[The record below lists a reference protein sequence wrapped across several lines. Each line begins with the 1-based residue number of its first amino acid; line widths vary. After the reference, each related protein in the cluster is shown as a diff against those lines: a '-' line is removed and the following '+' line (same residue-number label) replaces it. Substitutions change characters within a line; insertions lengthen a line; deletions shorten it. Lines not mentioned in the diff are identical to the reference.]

1 MAKGKGTMKS
11 FIASLRLQKDN
22 PKFLMAQF
30 QALSTQIPIL
40 YVLLIINALSV
51 AITHIKSA
59 PLWLSLY
66 IPTGLSV
73 VCLFRL
79 CWWEINGKENVTPER
94 AYRLMRVTIAG
105 SCILTVAFGL
115 WAVALYSYGNAYQ
128 QGQIAYFLVV
138 TGISCVF
145 CLMHLPIAAAI
156 TTVITFTA
164 MVLTFLSSG
173 NPVFIATAVSG
184 LFLILPFLRVI
195 NSYFQNF
202 AGLVQMTEQ
211 LEKKQA
217 EAEELNLVNSRNALQ
232 DQLTGLANRRS
243 FFLSLERMLQQ
254 NPDEPPAIGII
265 DLDGFKPVNDVF
277 GHSAG
282 DLVLKETARRFT
294 ALAGNEAVVSRLG
307 GDEFGLIFPQA
318 ISRRDV
324 ADLGHALCASVQEA
338 FEIPDGSVRVSA
350 SCGIVYPEDR
360 DSTAED
366 LYEKADFALYQVK
379 SKRRG
384 GVEFFSSEHEKIL
397 NQRYQIELELQANDF
412 ASELSLEYQPI
423 IELKS
428 GRVVGYEALARWDS
442 ARFGRI
448 SPDAFIP
455 AAERTAVIGRM
466 TRVLFSQALDALKQ
480 IPDHLRL
487 SFNLSARD
495 ICDHETSMNLL
506 AMIHRS
512 GVDPKR
518 IEFEITE
525 TALLSDFDTA
535 DQVIGLLRAAGISIA
550 LDDFGT
556 GFSSLSHIH
565 RLAFD
570 KLKIDKTFVMN
581 FDRDV
586 RSMNITRSVANLCQN
601 LGIASVAEGVES
613 EEIADGLRAMG
624 VRLAQGYHFSRP
636 LKLKAAIDYA
646 FQRDAMTMADEPLH
660 ALLPY

>member
-1 MAKGKGTMKS
+1 MKS

-51 AITHIKSA
+51 AITHIKTA
-59 PLWLSLY
+59 PLWLALY

-94 AYRLMRVTIAG
+94 AYKLMRFTIVG
-105 SCILTVAFGL
+105 SCILTVAFGF
-115 WAVALYSYGNAYQ
+115 WAVALYSYGNAFQ

-138 TGISCVF
+138 TGISCIF

-164 MVLTFLSSG
+164 MALTFLSSG

-202 AGLVQMTEQ
+202 AGLVQMTEE

-243 FFLSLERMLQQ
+243 FFLSLERLLQQ
-254 NPDEPPAIGII
+254 NPNEPPVIGII

-282 DLVLKETARRFT
+282 DLVLKETARRFA
-294 ALAGNEAVVSRLG
+294 ALAGSEAVVSRLG
-307 GDEFGLIFPQA
+307 GDEFGLIFPQG
-318 ISRRDV
+318 ISRKDV
-324 ADLGHALCASVQEA
+324 ADLGHALCASVHEA

-412 ASELSLEYQPI
+412 SSELSLEYQPI

-466 TRVLFSQALDALKQ
+466 TRVLFGQALDALKQ
-480 IPDHLRL
+480 IPDHLCL

-636 LKLKAAIDYA
+636 LKLNAAIDYA
-646 FQRDAMTMADEPLH
+646 LQRDAMTMAHEPLH

>member
-1 MAKGKGTMKS
+1 MKN

-22 PKFLMAQF
+22 PKFLVAQF
-30 QALSTQIPIL
+30 KALSSQIPIL
-40 YVLLIINALSV
+40 YVLLVINALAV

-66 IPTGLSV
+66 IPVGLSI
-73 VCLFRL
+73 VCVFRL
-79 CWWEINGKENVTPER
+79 CWWEICGKENVTPER
-94 AYRLMRVTIAG
+94 ALRLMKVTQVGAT
-105 SCILTVAFGL
+105 ILTIGFGG
-115 WAVALYSYGNAYQ
+115 WAVALYQYGDASQ

-145 CLMHLPIAAAI
+145 CLMHLPLAAAI

-164 MVLTFLSSG
+164 MVVTFLFSG
-173 NPVFIATAVSG
+173 NPVFVATAVSG
-184 LFLILPFLRVI
+184 LFLVLPFLRVI

-202 AGLVQMTEQ
+202 THLVRLAEE
-211 LEKKQA
+211 LKEKQA

-243 FFLSLERMLQQ
+243 FFLSLEKMLLEH
-254 NPDEPPAIGII
+254 PSSPPVIGII

-282 DLVLKETARRFT
+282 DLVLKETARRFV
-294 ALAGNEAVVSRLG
+294 ALLGDQGIVSRLG
-307 GDEFGLIFPQA
+307 GDEFGIIFPSDMTLRA
-318 ISRRDV
+318 VS
-324 ADLGHALCASVQEA
+324 DLGLALCAAVREP
-338 FEIPDGSVRVSA
+338 FDIPDGSVRVSG
-350 SCGIVYPEDR
+350 SCGIVYPDAGEY
-360 DSTAED
+360 TAED

-379 SKRRG
+379 SKRTG
-384 GVEFFSSEHEKIL
+384 GVEFFSPEHEKIL
-397 NQRYQIELELQANDF
+397 TQRYLIELELQADNF
-412 ASELSLEYQPI
+412 AKELKLEFQPI
-423 IELKS
+423 MELRS
-428 GRVVGYEALARWDS
+428 GRVVGFEALARWDS

-466 TRVLFSQALDALKQ
+466 TRILFSQALDALK
-480 IPDHLRL
+480 IMPAHLRV

-495 ICDHETSMNLL
+495 ICDHETSMALL
-506 AMIHRS
+506 AMINRS

-535 DQVIGLLRAAGISIA
+535 DQVIGVLRAAGISIA

-556 GFSSLSHIH
+556 GYSSLSHIH

-570 KLKIDKTFVMN
+570 KLKIDKAFVMN
-581 FDRDV
+581 FDRDA
-586 RSMNITRSVANLCQN
+586 RCMNITRSVANLCQN

-613 EEIADGLRAMG
+613 EDVAEALKGLG
-624 VRLAQGYHFSRP
+624 VRLAQGYYFSRP
-636 LKLKAAIDYA
+636 LPLELAIDYA
-646 FQRDAMTMADEPLH
+646 MRCDVAVSQSLSA
-660 ALLPY
+660 

>member
-1 MAKGKGTMKS
+1 MKN

-22 PKFLMAQF
+22 PKFLVAQF
-30 QALSTQIPIL
+30 KALSSQIPIL
-40 YVLLIINALSV
+40 YVLLVINALAV

-66 IPTGLSV
+66 IPVGLSI
-73 VCLFRL
+73 VCVFRL
-79 CWWEINGKENVTPER
+79 CWWEICGKENVTPER
-94 AYRLMRVTIAG
+94 ALRLMKVTQVGAT
-105 SCILTVAFGL
+105 ILTIGFGG
-115 WAVALYSYGNAYQ
+115 WAVALYQYGDASQ

-145 CLMHLPIAAAI
+145 CLMHLPLAAAI

-164 MVLTFLSSG
+164 MVVTFLFSG
-173 NPVFIATAVSG
+173 NPVFVATAVSG
-184 LFLILPFLRVI
+184 LFLVLPFLRVI

-202 AGLVQMTEQ
+202 THLVRLAEE
-211 LEKKQA
+211 LKEKQA

-243 FFLSLERMLQQ
+243 FFLSLEKMLLEH
-254 NPDEPPAIGII
+254 PSSPPVIGII

-282 DLVLKETARRFT
+282 DLVLKETARRFV
-294 ALAGNEAVVSRLG
+294 ALLGDQGIVSRLG
-307 GDEFGLIFPQA
+307 GDEFGIIFPSDMTLRA
-318 ISRRDV
+318 VS
-324 ADLGHALCASVQEA
+324 DLGLALCAAVREP
-338 FEIPDGSVRVSA
+338 FDIPDGSVRVSG
-350 SCGIVYPEDR
+350 SCGIVYPDAGEY
-360 DSTAED
+360 TAED

-379 SKRRG
+379 SKRTG
-384 GVEFFSSEHEKIL
+384 GVEFFSPEHEKIL
-397 NQRYQIELELQANDF
+397 TQRYLIELELQADNF
-412 ASELSLEYQPI
+412 AKELKLEYQPI
-423 IELKS
+423 MELRS
-428 GRVVGYEALARWDS
+428 GRVVGFEALARWDS

-466 TRVLFSQALDALKQ
+466 TRILFSQALDALK
-480 IPDHLRL
+480 IMPAHLRV

-495 ICDHETSMNLL
+495 ICDHETSMALL
-506 AMIHRS
+506 AMINRS

-535 DQVIGLLRAAGISIA
+535 DQVIGVLRAAGISIA

-556 GFSSLSHIH
+556 GYSSLSHIH

-570 KLKIDKTFVMN
+570 KLKIDKAFVMN
-581 FDRDV
+581 FDRDA
-586 RSMNITRSVANLCQN
+586 RCMNITRSVANLCQN

-613 EEIADGLRAMG
+613 EDVAEALKGLG
-624 VRLAQGYHFSRP
+624 VRLAQGYYFSRP
-636 LKLKAAIDYA
+636 LPLELAIDYA
-646 FQRDAMTMADEPLH
+646 MRCDVAVSQSLSA
-660 ALLPY
+660 

>member
-1 MAKGKGTMKS
+1 MKN

-22 PKFLMAQF
+22 PKFLVAQF
-30 QALSTQIPIL
+30 KALSSQIPIL
-40 YVLLIINALSV
+40 YVLLVINALAV

-66 IPTGLSV
+66 IPVGLSI
-73 VCLFRL
+73 VCVFRL
-79 CWWEINGKENVTPER
+79 CWWEICGKENVTPER
-94 AYRLMRVTIAG
+94 ALRLMKVTQVGAT
-105 SCILTVAFGL
+105 ILTIGFGG
-115 WAVALYSYGNAYQ
+115 WAVALYQYGDASQ

-145 CLMHLPIAAAI
+145 CLMHLPLAAAI

-164 MVLTFLSSG
+164 MVVTFLFSG
-173 NPVFIATAVSG
+173 NPVFVATAVSG
-184 LFLILPFLRVI
+184 LFLVLPFLRVI

-202 AGLVQMTEQ
+202 THLVRLAEE
-211 LEKKQA
+211 LKEKQA

-243 FFLSLERMLQQ
+243 FFLSLEKMLLEH
-254 NPDEPPAIGII
+254 PSSPPVIGII

-282 DLVLKETARRFT
+282 DLVLKETARRFV
-294 ALAGNEAVVSRLG
+294 ALLGDQGIVSRLG
-307 GDEFGLIFPQA
+307 GDEFGIIFPSDMTLRA
-318 ISRRDV
+318 VS
-324 ADLGHALCASVQEA
+324 DLGLALCAAVREP
-338 FEIPDGSVRVSA
+338 FDIPDGSVRVSG
-350 SCGIVYPEDR
+350 SCGIVYPDAGEY
-360 DSTAED
+360 TAED

-379 SKRRG
+379 SKRTG
-384 GVEFFSSEHEKIL
+384 GVEFFSPEHEKIL
-397 NQRYQIELELQANDF
+397 TQRYLIELELQADNF
-412 ASELSLEYQPI
+412 AKELKLEYQPI
-423 IELKS
+423 MELRS
-428 GRVVGYEALARWDS
+428 GRVVGFEALARWDS

-466 TRVLFSQALDALKQ
+466 TRILFGQALDALK
-480 IPDHLRL
+480 IMPAHLRV

-495 ICDHETSMNLL
+495 ICDHETSMALL
-506 AMIHRS
+506 AMITRA

-535 DQVIGLLRAAGISIA
+535 DQVIGVLRAAGSSIA

-556 GFSSLSHIH
+556 GYSSLSHIH

-570 KLKIDKTFVMN
+570 KLKIDKAFVMN
-581 FDRDV
+581 FDRDA
-586 RSMNITRSVANLCQN
+586 RCMNITRSVASLCQN

-613 EEIADGLRAMG
+613 EEVAEALKGLG
-624 VRLAQGYHFSRP
+624 VRLAQGYYFSRP
-636 LKLKAAIDYA
+636 LPLELAIDYA
-646 FQRDAMTMADEPLH
+646 MRCDVAVSQSLSA
-660 ALLPY
+660 

>member
-1 MAKGKGTMKS
+1 MKN

-22 PKFLMAQF
+22 PKFLVAQF
-30 QALSTQIPIL
+30 KALSSQIPIL
-40 YVLLIINALSV
+40 YVLLVINALAV

-66 IPTGLSV
+66 IPVGLSI
-73 VCLFRL
+73 VCVFRL
-79 CWWEINGKENVTPER
+79 CWWEICGKENVTPER
-94 AYRLMRVTIAG
+94 ALRLMKVTQVGAT
-105 SCILTVAFGL
+105 ILTIGFGG
-115 WAVALYSYGNAYQ
+115 WAVALYQYGDASQ

-145 CLMHLPIAAAI
+145 CLMHLPLAAAI

-164 MVLTFLSSG
+164 MVVTFLFSG
-173 NPVFIATAVSG
+173 NPVFVATAVSG
-184 LFLILPFLRVI
+184 LFLVLPFLRVI

-202 AGLVQMTEQ
+202 THLVRLAEE
-211 LEKKQA
+211 LKEKQA

-243 FFLSLERMLQQ
+243 FFLSLEKMLLEH
-254 NPDEPPAIGII
+254 PSSPPVIGII

-277 GHSAG
+277 GHAAG
-282 DLVLKETARRFT
+282 DLVLKETARRFVS
-294 ALAGNEAVVSRLG
+294 LLGDQGIVSRLG
-307 GDEFGLIFPQA
+307 GDEFGIIFPSDMTLRA
-318 ISRRDV
+318 VS
-324 ADLGHALCASVQEA
+324 DLGLALCAAVREP
-338 FEIPDGSVRVSA
+338 FDIPDGSVRVSG
-350 SCGIVYPEDR
+350 SCGIVYPDAGEY
-360 DSTAED
+360 TAED

-379 SKRRG
+379 SKRTG
-384 GVEFFSSEHEKIL
+384 GVEFFSPEHEKIL
-397 NQRYQIELELQANDF
+397 TQRYLIELELQADNF
-412 ASELSLEYQPI
+412 AKELKLEYQPI
-423 IELKS
+423 MELRS
-428 GRVVGYEALARWDS
+428 GRVVGFEALARWDS

-466 TRVLFSQALDALKQ
+466 TRILFSQALDALK
-480 IPDHLRL
+480 IMPAHLRV

-495 ICDHETSMNLL
+495 ICDHETSMALL
-506 AMIHRS
+506 AMINRS

-535 DQVIGLLRAAGISIA
+535 DQVIGVLRAAGSSIA

-556 GFSSLSHIH
+556 GYSSLSHIH

-570 KLKIDKTFVMN
+570 KLKIDKAFVMN
-581 FDRDV
+581 FDRDA
-586 RSMNITRSVANLCQN
+586 RCMNITRSVASLCQN

-613 EEIADGLRAMG
+613 EEVAEALKGLG
-624 VRLAQGYHFSRP
+624 VRLAQGYYFSRP
-636 LKLKAAIDYA
+636 LPLELAIDYA
-646 FQRDAMTMADEPLH
+646 MRCDVAVSQSLSA
-660 ALLPY
+660 

>member
-1 MAKGKGTMKS
+1 MKN

-22 PKFLMAQF
+22 PKFLVAQF
-30 QALSTQIPIL
+30 KALSSQIPIL
-40 YVLLIINALSV
+40 YVLLVINALAV

-66 IPTGLSV
+66 IPVGLSI
-73 VCLFRL
+73 VCVFRL
-79 CWWEINGKENVTPER
+79 CWWEICGKENVTPER
-94 AYRLMRVTIAG
+94 ALRLMKVTQVGAT
-105 SCILTVAFGL
+105 ILTIGFGG
-115 WAVALYSYGNAYQ
+115 WAVALYQYGDASQ

-145 CLMHLPIAAAI
+145 CLMHLPLAAAI

-164 MVLTFLSSG
+164 MVVTFLFSG
-173 NPVFIATAVSG
+173 NPVFVATAVSG
-184 LFLILPFLRVI
+184 LFLVLPFLRVI

-202 AGLVQMTEQ
+202 THLVRLAEE
-211 LEKKQA
+211 LKEKQA

-243 FFLSLERMLQQ
+243 FFLSLEKMLLEH
-254 NPDEPPAIGII
+254 PSSPPVIGII

-282 DLVLKETARRFT
+282 DLVLKETARRFV
-294 ALAGNEAVVSRLG
+294 ALLGDQGIVSRLG
-307 GDEFGLIFPQA
+307 GDEFGIIFPSDMTLRA
-318 ISRRDV
+318 VS
-324 ADLGHALCASVQEA
+324 DLGLALCAAVREP
-338 FEIPDGSVRVSA
+338 FDIPDGSVRVSG
-350 SCGIVYPEDR
+350 SCGIVYPDAGEY
-360 DSTAED
+360 TAED

-379 SKRRG
+379 SKRTG
-384 GVEFFSSEHEKIL
+384 GVEFFSPEHEKIL
-397 NQRYQIELELQANDF
+397 TQRYLIELELQADNF
-412 ASELSLEYQPI
+412 AKELKLEYQPI
-423 IELKS
+423 MELRS
-428 GRVVGYEALARWDS
+428 GRVVGFEALARWDS

-466 TRVLFSQALDALKQ
+466 TRILFSQALDALK
-480 IPDHLRL
+480 IMPAHLRV

-495 ICDHETSMNLL
+495 ICDHETSMALL
-506 AMIHRS
+506 AMINRS

-535 DQVIGLLRAAGISIA
+535 DQVIGVLRAAGISIA

-556 GFSSLSHIH
+556 GYSSLSHIH

-570 KLKIDKTFVMN
+570 KLKIDKAFVMN
-581 FDRDV
+581 FDRDA
-586 RSMNITRSVANLCQN
+586 RCMNITRSVANLCQN

-613 EEIADGLRAMG
+613 EDVAEALKGLG
-624 VRLAQGYHFSRP
+624 VRLAQGYYFSRP
-636 LKLKAAIDYA
+636 LPLELAID
-646 FQRDAMTMADEPLH
+646 FAMRCDVAVSQSLS
-660 ALLPY
+660 A

>member
-1 MAKGKGTMKS
+1 MKS

>member
-1 MAKGKGTMKS
+1 MKS

-30 QALSTQIPIL
+30 QALSTQVPIL

-51 AITHIKSA
+51 AITHIKTA
-59 PLWLSLY
+59 PLWLALY
-66 IPTGLSV
+66 VPTGLSV
-73 VCLFRL
+73 ICLFRL

-94 AYRLMRVTIAG
+94 AYKLMRVTIAG
-105 SCILTVAFGL
+105 SCILTVAFGF

-138 TGISCVF
+138 TGISCIF

-164 MVLTFLSSG
+164 MALTFLSSG

-243 FFLSLERMLQQ
+243 FFLSLERFLQQ
-254 NPDEPPAIGII
+254 NPDEPPVIGII

-294 ALAGNEAVVSRLG
+294 ALAGGEAVVSRLG
-307 GDEFGLIFPQA
+307 GDEFGIIFPKG
-318 ISRRDV
+318 ISRREV
-324 ADLGHALCASVQEA
+324 ADLGHALCASVHEA

-423 IELKS
+423 IELKT

-466 TRVLFSQALDALKQ
+466 TRVLFGQALDALKQ

-581 FDRDV
+581 FDRDI

-636 LKLKAAIDYA
+636 LKLDAAIDYA
-646 FQRDAMTMADEPLH
+646 LQRDSMAMAREPLH

>member
-1 MAKGKGTMKS
+1 MKN

-22 PKFLMAQF
+22 PKFLVAQF
-30 QALSTQIPIL
+30 KALSSQIPIL
-40 YVLLIINALSV
+40 YVLLVINALAV

-66 IPTGLSV
+66 IPVGLSI
-73 VCLFRL
+73 VCVFRL
-79 CWWEINGKENVTPER
+79 CWWEICGKENVTPER
-94 AYRLMRVTIAG
+94 ALRLMKVTQVGAT
-105 SCILTVAFGL
+105 ILTIGFGG
-115 WAVALYSYGNAYQ
+115 WAVALYQYGDASQ

-145 CLMHLPIAAAI
+145 CLMHLPLAAAI

-164 MVLTFLSSG
+164 MVVTFLFSG
-173 NPVFIATAVSG
+173 NPVFVATAVSG
-184 LFLILPFLRVI
+184 LFLVLPFLRVI

-202 AGLVQMTEQ
+202 THLVRLAEE
-211 LEKKQA
+211 LKEKQA

-243 FFLSLERMLQQ
+243 FFLSLEKMLLEH
-254 NPDEPPAIGII
+254 PTSPPVIGII

-282 DLVLKETARRFT
+282 DLVLKETARRFV
-294 ALAGNEAVVSRLG
+294 ALLGDQGIVSRLG
-307 GDEFGLIFPQA
+307 GDEFGIIFPSDMTLRA
-318 ISRRDV
+318 VS
-324 ADLGHALCASVQEA
+324 DLGLALCAAVREP
-338 FEIPDGSVRVSA
+338 FDIPDGSVRVSG
-350 SCGIVYPEDR
+350 SCGIVYPDAGEY
-360 DSTAED
+360 TAED

-379 SKRRG
+379 SKRTG
-384 GVEFFSSEHEKIL
+384 GVEFFSPEHEKIL
-397 NQRYQIELELQANDF
+397 TQRYLIELELQADNF
-412 ASELSLEYQPI
+412 AKELKLEYQPI
-423 IELKS
+423 MELRS
-428 GRVVGYEALARWDS
+428 GRVVGFEALARWDS

-466 TRVLFSQALDALKQ
+466 TRILFSQALDALK
-480 IPDHLRL
+480 IMPAHLRV

-495 ICDHETSMNLL
+495 ICDHETSMALL
-506 AMIHRS
+506 AMINRS

-535 DQVIGLLRAAGISIA
+535 DQVIGVLRAAGISIA

-556 GFSSLSHIH
+556 GYSSLSHIH

-570 KLKIDKTFVMN
+570 KLKIDKAFVMN
-581 FDRDV
+581 FDRDA
-586 RSMNITRSVANLCQN
+586 RCMNITRSVANLCQN

-613 EEIADGLRAMG
+613 EDVAEALKGLG
-624 VRLAQGYHFSRP
+624 VRLAQGYYFSRP
-636 LKLKAAIDYA
+636 LPLELAIDYA
-646 FQRDAMTMADEPLH
+646 MRCDVAVSQSLSA
-660 ALLPY
+660 

>member
-1 MAKGKGTMKS
+1 MKS

-73 VCLFRL
+73 LCLFRL

-94 AYRLMRVTIAG
+94 AYRLMRVTIVG
-105 SCILTVAFGL
+105 SCILTIAFGV

-164 MVLTFLSSG
+164 MVLTFVSSG

-202 AGLVQMTEQ
+202 SGLVQMTEE

-254 NPDEPPAIGII
+254 NPDEPPVIGII

-294 ALAGNEAVVSRLG
+294 AIAGNEAVVSRLG
-307 GDEFGLIFPQA
+307 GDEFGLIFPQG

-350 SCGIVYPEDR
+350 SCGIVYSEDR

-412 ASELSLEYQPI
+412 SGELSLEYQPI

-466 TRVLFSQALDALKQ
+466 TRVLFAQALDALKQ

-512 GVDPKR
+512 GIDPKR

-581 FDRDV
+581 FDRDI

-646 FQRDAMTMADEPLH
+646 LQRDAMAMAHEPLH

>member
-1 MAKGKGTMKS
+1 MKS

-30 QALSTQIPIL
+30 HALSSQIPIL
-40 YVLLIINALSV
+40 YVLLIINALAV
-51 AITHIKSA
+51 AITHIKTA

-94 AYRLMRVTIAG
+94 AYKLMRVTIVG
-105 SCILTVAFGL
+105 SCILTIAFGF

-164 MVLTFLSSG
+164 MVLTFMSSG
-173 NPVFIATAVSG
+173 NPVFIATAVSC

-217 EAEELNLVNSRNALQ
+217 EAEELNRVNSRNALQ

-243 FFLSLERMLQQ
+243 FFLSLERMLLER
-254 NPDEPPAIGII
+254 PKEPPVIGII

-277 GHSAG
+277 GHAAG
-282 DLVLKETARRFT
+282 DLVLKETARRF
-294 ALAGNEAVVSRLG
+294 AMLAGSEAVVSRLG
-307 GDEFGLIFPQA
+307 GDEFGIIFPQG
-318 ISRRDV
+318 ISRK
-324 ADLGHALCASVQEA
+324 ATAELGQALCASVHEP
-338 FEIPDGSVRVSA
+338 FEIPDGSVRVSG
-350 SCGIVYPEDR
+350 SCGIVFPEDA

-423 IELKS
+423 IELKT

-466 TRVLFSQALDALKQ
+466 TRVLFGQALDALNH
-480 IPDHLRL
+480 IPEHLRL

-495 ICDHETSMNLL
+495 ICDHETSMTLL

-512 GVDPKR
+512 GIDPKR

-535 DQVIGLLRAAGISIA
+535 DEVIGVLRAAGISIA

-613 EEIADGLRAMG
+613 EEVADGLRAMG

-636 LKLKAAIDYA
+636 LKLDAAIDYA
-646 FQRDAMTMADEPLH
+646 LSRDSRAVGQEPLH

>member
-1 MAKGKGTMKS
+1 MKS

-40 YVLLIINALSV
+40 YVLLIINSLAV
-51 AITHIKSA
+51 AITHIKTA

-73 VCLFRL
+73 ACLFRL

-94 AYRLMRVTIAG
+94 AYKVMRVTIAG
-105 SCILTVAFGL
+105 SCILTIAFGA
-115 WAVALYSYGNAYQ
+115 WAVALYSYGDAYQ

-145 CLMHLPIAAAI
+145 CLMHLPVAAMI

-202 AGLVQMTEQ
+202 AGLVQMTEE

-217 EAEELNLVNSRNALQ
+217 EAHELNLVNSRNALQ

-243 FFLSLERMLQQ
+243 FFLSLERILQEQ
-254 NPDEPPAIGII
+254 PKEPPVIGII
-265 DLDGFKPVNDVF
+265 DLDGFKPVNDIF

-294 ALAGNEAVVSRLG
+294 ALAGSEAVVSRLG
-307 GDEFGLIFPQA
+307 GDEFGIIFPQG
-318 ISRRDV
+318 ISRRAT
-324 ADLGHALCASVQEA
+324 ADLGQALCASVHEA
-338 FEIPDGSVRVSA
+338 FEIPDGSVRVSG
-350 SCGIVYPEDR
+350 SCGIVYPEGGDL
-360 DSTAED
+360 SAED

-384 GVEFFSSEHEKIL
+384 GVEFFSAEHEKIL
-397 NQRYQIELELQANDF
+397 TQRYLIELELQANDF

-466 TRVLFSQALDALKQ
+466 TRVLFGQALDALKQ

-495 ICDHETSMNLL
+495 ICDHETSMALL

-535 DQVIGLLRAAGISIA
+535 DQVIGVLRAAGISIA

-570 KLKIDKTFVMN
+570 KLKIDKAFVMN
-581 FDRDV
+581 FDRDI

-613 EEIADGLRAMG
+613 EEVADGLRAMG

-636 LKLKAAIDYA
+636 LKLDAAIDYA
-646 FQRDAMTMADEPLH
+646 LQRDGLMIGQEPLH
-660 ALLPY
+660 AMLPY